1 MERPFL
7 VVALC
12 HTLRR
17 TCTSPRPTTVSR
29 IMDAIFAGLKIA
41 DTHSDLY
48 RNIVSLRS
56 QEDLYDDLSDDPND
70 WQRAIEL
77 ELKTQPATYIS
88 HTPIIHRPFEEAAW
102 DEAIGF
108 PFREWSRS
116 RYSDG
121 SFGVWYGSDT
131 IDTTIHETVHH
142 WRNTLL
148 ADAGFSAAGIKIE
161 RRVHLVRC
169 DAVLMDLRS
178 LATLHPMLINT
189 NDYTVT
195 HQVGGRL
202 HREGHPGLVTASA
215 RCPGD
220 VYAVLNPAVLSNP
233 RSNCYLTYTTT
244 EHGVDVERVPG
255 ELLLTVTC

>member
-1 MERPFL
+1 
-7 VVALC
+7 
-12 HTLRR
+12 
-17 TCTSPRPTTVSR
+17 
-29 IMDAIFAGLKIA
+29 MDAIFTELRLA

-56 QEDLYDDLSDDPND
+56 QEDLYDDLSNDPSD
-70 WQRAIEL
+70 WRQAIEL
-77 ELKTQPATYIS
+77 ELQTQPATYLS

-121 SFGVWYGSDT
+121 SFGVWYGSNS
-131 IDTTIHETVHH
+131 IDTTIHETVYH
-142 WRNTLL
+142 WRNSLL
-148 ADAGFSAAGIKIE
+148 ADAGFTAAGIKIE

-169 DAVLMDLRS
+169 DAALIDLRGS
-178 LATLHPMLINT
+178 VTQYPMLVSA
-189 NDYTVT
+189 NDYTIT
-195 HQVGGRL
+195 QQIGGRL
-202 HREGHPGLVTASA
+202 HREGHPGLVTVSA

-244 EHGVDVERVPG
+244 DNGVDVERTPG
-255 ELLLTVTC
+255 ELLLSIPE